1 MNSAKLNN
9 ISDSSDWF
17 REIEEV
23 QDQIAAESGGHVKR
37 VSEYVY
43 LLALKLGLSRK
54 EAAILRAASP
64 MHDIGKAGIPESIL
78 NNTGALTPEEYEVMK
93 WHTTIGHGQ
102 LKNRSDVIMEAA
114 AIIAHEHHEK
124 WDGTGYPRGLRGEEI
139 HLYGR
144 ITSVADVF
152 DALSSKRS
160 YKNAWDADSILQYM
174 NSQRG
179 KHFDPEVLDAFMDIL
194 PEIRSLRQGK

>member
-9 ISDSSDWF
+9 IADSPDWY

-23 QDQIAAESGGHVKR
+23 QEQMEAESGGHVKR

-78 NNTGALTPEEYEVMK
+78 NNTGALTPEEYEIMK
-93 WHTTIGHGQ
+93 WHTTIGYGQ

-114 AIIAHEHHEK
+114 SIIAHEHHEK

-152 DALSSKRS
+152 DALSMKRS

-174 NSQRG
+174 ISQRG
-179 KHFDPEVLDAFMDIL
+179 KHFDPKVLDAFMDIL